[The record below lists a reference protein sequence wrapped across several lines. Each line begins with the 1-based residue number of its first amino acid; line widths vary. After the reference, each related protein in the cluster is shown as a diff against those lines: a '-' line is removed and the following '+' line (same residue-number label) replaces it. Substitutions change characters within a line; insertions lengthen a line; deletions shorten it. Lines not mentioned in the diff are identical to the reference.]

1 MRSDCGAAS
10 GFERQRLLIAFGLS
24 LFAFVLL
31 RTATVYYNK
40 AVYLWDRLP
49 YLSHVSDPCS
59 GRPTLSD
66 LLTKEGETALRSIL
80 YIFDECAARY

>member
-31 RTATVYYNK
+31 RTATGYYNK